1 MDDAPYACPQ
11 IMDQPTPPPHRIPP
25 RYVPTLT
32 EVVQLPA
39 APAPQAP
46 ALPTPVPVHVPVSA
60 QVLQEAITHRVM
72 QRVDS
77 ALEPLLR
84 QAVAELVMTHMQLL
98 EPMLREEIEAIVR
111 KTVSESLAQELDG
124 RKV

>member
-1 MDDAPYACPQ
+1 MDH
-11 IMDQPTPPPHRIPP
+11 PTPPPHRTPP
-25 RYVPTLT
+25 RFVPTLT
-32 EVVQLPA
+32 EVVQVP
-39 APAPQAP
+39 PTP
-46 ALPTPVPVHVPVSA
+46 PTPVPQAPLRPLPVPPHVPMPA
-60 QVLQEAITHRVM
+60 HDLQEAITHRVM

-77 ALEPLLR
+77 ALTPLLR